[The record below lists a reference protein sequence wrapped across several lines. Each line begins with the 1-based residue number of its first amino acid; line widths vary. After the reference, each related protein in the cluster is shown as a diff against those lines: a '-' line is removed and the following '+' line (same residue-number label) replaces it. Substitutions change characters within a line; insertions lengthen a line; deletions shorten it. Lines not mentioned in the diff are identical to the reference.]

1 LVEDNPDVASSSA
14 LLLDLLG
21 KPFNQ
26 AQPEAFLVEDNPDV
40 ASSSALLLEEL
51 GYRVKHVA
59 DAEAALYEVRA

>member
-1 LVEDNPDVASSSA
+1 MFYTP
-14 LLLDLLG
+14 LDLLG